1 MLGVASAAGRDDTTR
16 SQGGGREMSEH
27 TRVVCKTFERR
38 GKSLTPE
45 SRIEML
51 EPSSCID
58 DCREE
63 TQLARG
69 EEVGIV
75 LDPTTGRS
83 RGGKH
88 SRC

>member
-1 MLGVASAAGRDDTTR
+1 MTIQSDRRVEE
-16 SQGGGREMSEH
+16 REMSEH

-51 EPSSCID
+51 ESSSWID

-69 EEVGIV
+69 EDVGIV
-75 LDPTTGRS
+75 LESAPGKS
-83 RGGKH
+83 RGGEH